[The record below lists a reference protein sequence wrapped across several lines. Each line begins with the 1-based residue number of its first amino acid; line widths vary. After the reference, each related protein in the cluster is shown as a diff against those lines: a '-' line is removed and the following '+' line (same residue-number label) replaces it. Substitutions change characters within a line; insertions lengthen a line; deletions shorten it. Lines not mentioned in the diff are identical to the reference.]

1 MQELTV
7 NIDPYL
13 FEKHF
18 EAFQKFV
25 EEQSNVKFVSF
36 ASHPYTDE
44 QEGYKYK
51 IYRIARDKLAFQA
64 WKKEDIGSGEI
75 ISATIDSIEFK
86 ENNLV
91 QWQSRYG
98 DEKRPHQPLFEA
110 QDSAIKTKRIEAV
123 LFNLYHETSSEDSF
137 NDLLDIFGKKY
148 ALLAYL
154 YFVKDSSKYLPIA
167 PLYFDKTFQLLGV
180 DFKTSQRCSWENY
193 SLYIDLIGNTKN
205 LLAEGLSSEVSLLDA
220 HSFAWMLS
228 AQMDE
233 NELAD
238 VSDYLKL
245 SDTERNSII
254 KSRIGQGQFRQSLIN
269 YWSACAV
276 TGCKEQELLRASHI
290 KPWSKSTA
298 TERLSLYN
306 GLLLSPSLDLCFDS
320 GFISFNSS
328 GEIIIS
334 NQLSSNDLE
343 ALSINK
349 SMKLSNISQEHEK
362 YLEYHRKHIYQANK

>member
-7 NIDPYL
+7 NIDLYL